1 MIISFY
7 DKNLE
12 LITVISRWV
21 SLLGVN
27 TYNTMGVFTLE
38 LRNNANIS
46 KLMNDFFYCTI
57 DNDDEN
63 PYIVMSAQ
71 SVDGNIVFTGFP
83 CTYIFS
89 KRASTEVISNQNAE
103 QAMKNL
109 VDNMTEWDN
118 LITAPVE
125 GLEDVFENQISDKQV
140 LEYLQG
146 IAQATDVGFKVVKE
160 DKKLVFK
167 CFKPTVNNNVKYSTS
182 LRNVSNLEYFKSDN
196 DFYNVAIVA
205 GAGEGSNRVTVTAM
219 IGEPTGT
226 DRRELYIDARNEQ
239 PEEGETDEA
248 YKQRLVQ
255 IGLQKLAETLK
266 IEKFNFFVK
275 ESDTVKLGDVI
286 NVTLNEFNITTKARV
301 TEEQILNEKNTTTRT
316 ISVSKISD
324 ETNSND
330 TAVIGR
336 AKVGIMVLGKGA

>member
-46 KLMNDFFYCTI
+46 KLMKDFFYCTI

-103 QAMKNL
+103 QAMKSL
-109 VDNMTEWDN
+109 VDGMTPWDN
-118 LITAPVE
+118 LTTAPLQ
-125 GLEDVFENQISDKQV
+125 GLTDTFNNQISDKQV
-140 LEYLQG
+140 IEYLQG
-146 IAQATDVGFKVVKE
+146 IAQATDIGFKVVKE
-160 DKKLVFK
+160 GKKLVFK

-205 GAGEGSNRVTVTAM
+205 GAGEGSNRITVIAM
-219 IGEPTGT
+219 VGNPTGT

-239 PEEGETDEA
+239 PEEGETDDA
-248 YKQRLVQ
+248 YKQRLTQ
-255 IGLQKLAETLK
+255 IGLQKLAETIKVETFHFL
-266 IEKFNFFVK
+266 VK
-275 ESDTVKLGDVI
+275 ESDNVKLGDVI
-286 NVTLNEFNITTKARV
+286 NITLNEFNITTKARV
-301 TEEQILNEKNTTTRT
+301 TEEQILNENNTTTRT
-316 ISVSKISD
+316 ISVSKVGGKENSDDIS
-324 ETNSND
+324 TLG
-330 TAVIGR
+330 V
-336 AKVGIMVLGKGA
+336 AKVGIMKLGKGK

>member
-27 TYNTMGVFTLE
+27 TYNTMGAFTLE
-38 LRNNANIS
+38 LRNGSNIS
-46 KLMNDFFYCTI
+46 RLMKDFFYCTI

-71 SVDGNIVFTGFP
+71 SVDGNVVFTGFP

-89 KRASTEVISNQNAE
+89 KRASTTTIKNKNAE

-109 VDNMTEWDN
+109 VDGMTPWDN
-118 LITAPVE
+118 LTTAPLQ
-125 GLEDVFENQISDKQV
+125 GLTDVFKNQISDKQV

-146 IAQATDVGFKVVKE
+146 IAQATDIGFKVVK
-160 DKKLVFK
+160 DGKNLVFK
-167 CFKPTVNNNVKYSTS
+167 CFKPSVNNNVKYSTS

-196 DFYNVAIVA
+196 DYYNVAIVA

-219 IGEPTGT
+219 IGNPTGT
-226 DRRELYIDARNEQ
+226 DRRELYVDARNEQ
-239 PEEGETDEA
+239 PEEGETTNA
-248 YKQRLVQ
+248 YKQRLTQ
-255 IGLQKLAETLK
+255 IGLQKLTETLK
-266 IEKFNFFVK
+266 VETLHFLVK
-275 ESDTVKLGDVI
+275 ESDDVKLGDII
-286 NVTLNEFNITTKARV
+286 NVSLDEFDISIQARV
-301 TEEQILNEKNTTTRT
+301 VEEQILNENNTTVRT
-316 ISVSKISD
+316 ISVGTPI
-324 ETNSND
+324 N
-330 TAVIGR
+330 IR
-336 AKVGIMVLGKGA
+336 RI